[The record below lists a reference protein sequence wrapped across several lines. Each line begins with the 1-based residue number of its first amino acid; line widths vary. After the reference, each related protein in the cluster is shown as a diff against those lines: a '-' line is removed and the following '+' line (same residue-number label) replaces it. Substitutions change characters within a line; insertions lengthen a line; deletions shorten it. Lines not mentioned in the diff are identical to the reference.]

1 MCHGDLS
8 LQKPHADENTQV
20 LSGFGNVHLCRD
32 WSTVHQAV
40 MAKRI
45 ARLKNGKWVD
55 TSIRER
61 L

>member
-8 LQKPHADENTQV
+8 LQKPHPDENTQV

-55 TSIRER
+55 TSIRDR